1 MSVDLSDKLITQIRE
16 LARRHPIQR
25 VVLFGS
31 RARGDH
37 HAASDIDLA
46 VFPLPDFNSR
56 GLVSSEIDELATLLK
71 IDLVFVEEQTDAVLL
86 DRIKRE
92 GVVLYERSEPKTE

>member
-31 RARGDH
+31 RARGAH

-46 VFPLPDFNSR
+46 VFPLPDFISR

>member
-1 MSVDLSDKLITQIRE
+1 MIANLSDKLITQIRD
-16 LARRHPIQR
+16 LARKHLVSR

-31 RARGDH
+31 RARGDNH
-37 HAASDIDLA
+37 VASDIDLA

-71 IDLVFVEEQTDAVLL
+71 IDLFFIDEQTDTVLL